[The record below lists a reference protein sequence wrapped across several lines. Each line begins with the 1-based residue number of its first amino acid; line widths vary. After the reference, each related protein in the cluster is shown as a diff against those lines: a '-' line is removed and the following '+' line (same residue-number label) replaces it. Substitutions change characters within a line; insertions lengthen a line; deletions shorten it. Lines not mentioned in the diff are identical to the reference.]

1 MERYD
6 SVALSASETASG
18 CVLACRA
25 LPGGDVHVA
34 WLGGTA
40 SIELPVRRLAAEVTN
55 VEQVSP
61 LIKRLYLWPEQP
73 LQFAAGQFA
82 RLTFAG
88 LPARAYS
95 MASMP
100 GEEVLEFHVRLI
112 PGGRASQHI
121 AETLKVGG
129 SEIGR
134 ASWWERG
141 CQYVLVVVV
150 RLFYK

>member
-61 LIKRLYLWPEQP
+61 LIKRLYLWPQEP

-82 RLTFAG
+82 RLTFGG

-100 GEEVLEFHVRLI
+100 GAEVQEFHIRLI
-112 PGGRASQHI
+112 PGGRVIQPIPHSLTVGDS
-121 AETLKVGG
+121 AELTGKP
-129 SEIGR
+129 
-134 ASWWERG
+134 
-141 CQYVLVVVV
+141 
-150 RLFYK
+150 